1 MADAGTSRVPA
12 PPVPTPGLD
21 SAGRMCSVERMGK
34 YLFGTGIIGA
44 VISGFSLLRALRED
58 TFTWRTALAWVNW
71 GITVALAVGAMVDM
85 RRIDQGKPV
94 PADSPAA
101 RRLEDGKR

>member
-1 MADAGTSRVPA
+1 M
-12 PPVPTPGLD
+12 D
-21 SAGRMCSVERMGK
+21 SGDRMCTVGRMGK

-44 VISGFSLLRALRED
+44 VISGFSLLRALREE
-58 TFTWRTALAWVNW
+58 TFTWRTALAWINW
-71 GITVALAVGAMVDM
+71 AITVALAVGAIIDM

-101 RRLEDGKR
+101 RRLED

>member
-1 MADAGTSRVPA
+1 M
-12 PPVPTPGLD
+12 D
-21 SAGRMCSVERMGK
+21 SGELMCTVVRMGK

-44 VISGFSLLRALRED
+44 VISGFSLLRALREE
-58 TFTWRTALAWVNW
+58 TFTWRTALAWISW
-71 GITVALAVGAMVDM
+71 AITVALAVGAIIDM

-101 RRLEDGKR
+101 RRLKD